1 MTAPTDPVFRG
12 QQLRRTYGSGNRTV
26 YAVHNATATVWPGDR
41 IAVTGASGSGKSTLL
56 HLMAGLETPT
66 SGTRSWPAL
75 GGSPDRDPASIGVA
89 FQAPSLLPPL
99 NVVEN
104 VELPLL
110 LKAVAAVQARERAFA
125 ALADLSVDDLAAK
138 LPEELSG
145 GQAQRVV
152 LARALVS
159 RPALILADEPTGQ
172 LDHRTAD
179 QVLRV
184 LLDTAAGYGT
194 AVVVATHDREVAAR
208 LDIEWIMAAGSLI
221 VPRTQARQ

>member
-1 MTAPTDPVFRG
+1 V
-12 QQLRRTYGSGNRTV
+12 YGSGHRTV
-26 YAVHNATATVWPGDR
+26 YAVHNATASVWPGDR

-66 SGTRSWPAL
+66 TGMRSWPAL
-75 GGSPDRDPASIGVA
+75 GEDAGRDPARIGMV
-89 FQAPSLLPPL
+89 FQAPSLLPAL
-99 NVVEN
+99 NAVEN

-110 LKAVAAVQARERAFA
+110 LRAVPAATARVRAYESLD
-125 ALADLSVDDLAAK
+125 ALNLEDVALK

-172 LDHRTAD
+172 LDHETAA
-179 QVLRV
+179 QVMRV
-184 LLDTAAGYGT
+184 LLDSSA
-194 AVVVATHDREVAAR
+194 AVVVATHDREVAGL
-208 LDIEWIMAAGSLI
+208 LDVEWMMAAGSLI
-221 VPRTQARQ
+221 VPRS